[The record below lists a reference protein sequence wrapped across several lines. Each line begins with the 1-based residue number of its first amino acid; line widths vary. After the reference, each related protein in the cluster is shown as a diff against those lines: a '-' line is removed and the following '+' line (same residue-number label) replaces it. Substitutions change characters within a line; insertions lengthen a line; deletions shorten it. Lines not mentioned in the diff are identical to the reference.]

1 MRKMPFYR
9 TSGGLLGAM
18 ERFFHVSRPGQ
29 PERGQCH
36 MASGRPRLPIR
47 VKLMALLV
55 SVALIPSALVGVL
68 SLQALDHV
76 ADTTLQTGVAALE
89 REATGRLDGLARQS
103 AARLDTS
110 FEQARNEATA
120 LARYSGFLFSHPDHY
135 ARGIDLSAAPPLD
148 SGPPQAVPVNPAPQ
162 PEAPAA
168 DSLPAFGL
176 AGHLRPRP
184 SGVWTNEKRDP
195 VGVFLPA
202 GTADLDAVWRELTIT
217 SHLDSWFTT
226 SQGVNP
232 FRLDA
237 FVILKDGLTRLY
249 PNWGFA
255 ADSPDAGGFSPTS
268 GSYYALASPPQNP
281 DRLTVWTPPYEDPTG
296 MGRMV
301 TASAPIYN
309 ETGEFLG
316 VAGVDVLLSDVMK
329 SLQSVNV
336 GPSGYAFL
344 VDDGGRVVA
353 APDQA
358 LQDFVL
364 PAGPVARG
372 GDVNLNLRQSGSGD
386 VREMVPDLISG
397 DRAGV
402 RELTLSGAR
411 KYLAFAPLTDTGWT
425 LVLVEPTADV
435 MHTTEQVAADVE
447 HARTDLRFK
456 LQVIFLLLL
465 VVVVVA
471 SLAAGT
477 AVTNPLERLTQGV
490 RALAGGQ
497 LKQPIALDS
506 QDEIG
511 ELAREFNHM
520 AEELTQL
527 NAGLERKV
535 LERTSELARKAD
547 QLRALNEASR
557 QVAAVLEPDRLLGT
571 LAGLVTDSFGYASTS
586 IYLLDADGTGLTMRV
601 RAGLAGEQP
610 VPPIQPADTADVPS
624 PSQCGALIARAADTS
639 QPVMTAE
646 EMAVPIRLAERLLGV
661 LHVESNSSRPLNEDD
676 VFALSTL
683 ADQLAV
689 GLANARLFAEE
700 RERRLEARDLAI
712 AEERNRMAREIHD
725 TLAQGFMG
733 ILLQL
738 QAAQEEM
745 GDERPEVNQ
754 RLKRAADLAR
764 ESLQEARRSVWNLRP
779 QRLERASLPVAL
791 RQEAGGLGAVGGAEL
806 HFHVVGEERPLLPDV
821 EAALLRVAQEALS
834 NIRKHAQA
842 TQVELDLE
850 YEQNEVRLRIADNGQ
865 GFDPAARRSRSGAPD
880 RSGFGLLSMWER
892 VQTLG
897 GTLEVDSSPGE
908 GTRVCVRVPA
918 RADSGRAGAAGDKA
932 ERE

>member
-1 MRKMPFYR
+1 M
-9 TSGGLLGAM
+9 
-18 ERFFHVSRPGQ
+18 
-29 PERGQCH
+29 
-36 MASGRPRLPIR
+36 PIR

-55 SVALIPSALVGVL
+55 SVALIPSLLVGVL

-76 ADTTLQTGVAALE
+76 ADTTQQTGVAALE

-110 FEQARNEATA
+110 FEQARNEATS

-148 SGPPQAVPVNPAPQ
+148 NGLPQAEPVSPAPR

-176 AGHLRPRP
+176 AGHLRPRA
-184 SGVWTNEKRDP
+184 SGVWANEKRDP

-202 GTADLDAVWRELTIT
+202 GAKDLDAVWRELTIT

-255 ADSPDAGGFSPTS
+255 ADSPDAGSFSPTN
-268 GSYYALASPPQNP
+268 GSYYALATPPQNP
-281 DRLTVWTPPYEDPTG
+281 DRLAVWTPPYQDPAG

-301 TASAPIYN
+301 TASAPIYT
-309 ETGEFLG
+309 EKGEFLG

-336 GPSGYAFL
+336 GPSGYALL
-344 VDDGGRVVA
+344 VDNSGRVVA

-358 LQDFVL
+358 LHDLSL
-364 PAGPVARG
+364 PSSPVAPG
-372 GDVNLNLRQSGSGD
+372 GDVNLNLRQSNSAE
-386 VREMVPDLISG
+386 VRQMLPDLISG

-402 RELTLSGAR
+402 RELTLGGSR
-411 KYLAFAPLTDTGWT
+411 KYLAFAPLADTGWT

-435 MHTTEQVAADVE
+435 MHATEQLAADTE
-447 HARTDLRFK
+447 AARMDLRNK
-456 LQVIFLLLL
+456 LQVVFLLLL
-465 VVVVVA
+465 LVVVVA

-506 QDEIG
+506 EDEIG

-535 LERTSELARKAD
+535 LERTAELARKAD

-571 LAGLVTDSFGYASTS
+571 LAGLVTDSFGYARTS
-586 IYLLDADGTGLTMRV
+586 IYLLDPDGAGLTL
-601 RAGLAGEQP
+601 RAAS
-610 VPPIQPADTADVPS
+610 APS
-624 PSQCGALIARAADTS
+624 PSACSPLIARAADTR

-646 EMAVPIRLAERLLGV
+646 ELAVPIRLAERLLGA
-661 LHVESNSSRPLNEDD
+661 LHVEVDRSRTLNEDD

-689 GLANARLFAEE
+689 GLENARLFAEE

-738 QAAQEEM
+738 QAAEGEM
-745 GDERPEVNQ
+745 GEDVPEVRR
-754 RLKRAADLAR
+754 RLARAADLAR

-779 QRLERASLPVAL
+779 RQLERASLPEAL
-791 RQEAGGLGAVGGAEL
+791 RQEAGGLGALGGAEL
-806 HFHVVGEERPLLPDV
+806 QFQAAGEERSLPPDV
-821 EAALLRVAQEALS
+821 EAALLRVAQEAFS

-842 TQVELDLE
+842 SQVELNLE
-850 YEQNEVRLRIADNGQ
+850 YAQSEVRLRIADNGR

-880 RSGFGLLSMWER
+880 HSGFGLLSMRER

-897 GTLEVDSSPGE
+897 GTLEVDSRPGE
-908 GTRVCVRVPA
+908 GTRVCVRVPV
-918 RADSGRAGAAGDKA
+918 RADSVRAGAAGDRA